1 MFNRIKNILLENIEI
16 DIDEV
21 SVGTN
26 FFDDLG
32 LDSIEFYDI
41 IISTEDEFG
50 ITIDESE
57 IYNIVIIQDLIDL
70 IEKKK
75 ENKKYIE

>member
-1 MFNRIKNILLENIEI
+1 MFDRIKNILLENIEI
-16 DIDEV
+16 DIDEL

-57 IYNIVIIQDLIDL
+57 VYNIVIIQDLIDL